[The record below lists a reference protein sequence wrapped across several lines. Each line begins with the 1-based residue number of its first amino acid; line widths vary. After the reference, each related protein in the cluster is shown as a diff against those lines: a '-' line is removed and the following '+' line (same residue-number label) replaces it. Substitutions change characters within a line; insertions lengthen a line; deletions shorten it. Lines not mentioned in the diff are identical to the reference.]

1 MLRSVSAEKSE
12 GCQNIWRLTHPNDDT
27 TVNSRALAYAKFSSS
42 RYMLLPKWLVSV
54 NGLALSETMQS
65 SEVKKAALVQ
75 NFTKDSKV
83 LIV

>member
-1 MLRSVSAEKSE
+1 
-12 GCQNIWRLTHPNDDT
+12 
-27 TVNSRALAYAKFSSS
+27 
-42 RYMLLPKWLVSV
+42 MLLPKWLVSV